1 MGFDFFSPILLDI
14 KIWAIFDPISER
26 RQKEGL
32 RKDHNISF
40 KTGLKSELLTT
51 KKKHCY
57 LIFLLQLEY
66 SI

>member
-40 KTGLKSELLTT
+40 KTGLKSELLTS
-51 KKKHCY
+51 KKN
-57 LIFLLQLEY
+57 IV
-66 SI
+66 I

>member
-32 RKDHNISF
+32 RKDHNI
-40 KTGLKSELLTT
+40 TVLKLV
-51 KKKHCY
+51 
-57 LIFLLQLEY
+57 
-66 SI
+66 